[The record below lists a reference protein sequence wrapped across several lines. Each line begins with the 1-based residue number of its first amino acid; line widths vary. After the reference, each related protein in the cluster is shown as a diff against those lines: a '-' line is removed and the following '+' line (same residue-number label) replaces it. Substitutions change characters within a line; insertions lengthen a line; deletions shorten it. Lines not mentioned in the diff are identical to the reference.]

1 MKKFWSLLKLKKD
14 ENGKPTFLSYV
25 IILGLVGLL
34 IILVS
39 DIFQKDSPEL
49 EINPNI
55 TQHTQEVKK
64 ESNSSTTVT
73 QDDKLAVINQM
84 ESDYEQQLKAMLE
97 KLNGVSEVD
106 IMVHLDATSLKV
118 YEKNIIESQQT
129 TNETDQN
136 GGEGEIQEVSEE
148 RQTVVIRNNNQESPL
163 LIQIKK
169 PEVSG
174 VMVVASGLENVEAK
188 QMVIEAV
195 SRVLDVPTHRVTANP
210 K

>member
-1 MKKFWSLLKLKKD
+1 MKNLWSLLKLKKD

-25 IILGLVGLL
+25 IIIALVGLL
-34 IILVS
+34 LILIG
-39 DIFQKDSPEL
+39 DIFQKDEENNGL
-49 EINPNI
+49 PNI
-55 TQHTQEVKK
+55 TEQQ
-64 ESNSSTTVT
+64 ESNTPKLATGQSVS
-73 QDDKLAVINQM
+73 QDDKLAVIAQM
-84 ESDYEQQLKAMLE
+84 EEDYEKQLKEMLE

-106 IMVHLDATSLKV
+106 IMVNLDATSLKI

-136 GGEGEIQEVSEE
+136 GGEREIQEISEE
-148 RQTVVIRNNNQESPL
+148 RQTVLIRNNNEESPL
-163 LIQIKK
+163 LVQIKK
-169 PEVSG
+169 PDVSG
-174 VMVVASGLENVEAK
+174 VMVVASGLENVEVK